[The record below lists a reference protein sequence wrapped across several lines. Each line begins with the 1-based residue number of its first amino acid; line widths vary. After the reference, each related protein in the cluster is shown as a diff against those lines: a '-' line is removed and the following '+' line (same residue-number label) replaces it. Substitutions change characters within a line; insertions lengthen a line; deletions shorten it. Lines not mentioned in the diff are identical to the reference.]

1 MASIRDVAKEAGVGV
16 GTVSRFLNDSGYVSE
31 DTSVKIEEA
40 MKKLDYT
47 PNELARNHCRAC
59 TECVKSIF
67 RRICRLCG
75 TGII

>member
-47 PNELARNHCRAC
+47 PNELAR
-59 TECVKSIF
+59 KSRNSSIS
-67 RRICRLCG
+67 RILQIQRTLRSS
-75 TGII
+75 TISS